1 MSESGSGSLPPASLP
16 PTVDVVPRLYVRDP
30 DVWLRAISWTIIV
43 LASFQI
49 LVFSFGRDQGIYA
62 LVGAG
67 VLDGKVPYR
76 DLWDF
81 KPPGIFFVYALAQ
94 GIFGQTMLA
103 PRVVEVGALLGIV
116 FCMARLARTFFGNR
130 TAGYLAGA
138 IAAIVHVELDF
149 WHTGQP
155 ETFGGF
161 FTFLG
166 LVLATAEG
174 SPKRHLAR
182 FLAVGAAFGAA
193 ALLKPPLGG
202 GALVCAAY
210 LYTRERSRA
219 ESWRAGVKAVVAVG
233 LGSLLPIVLCM
244 LWFVL
249 RGGFDALVWTLRDF
263 TPGYTALGWHGR
275 HAPEMFYHALLEAFF
290 KFSALGT
297 AGFIAAITISPMH
310 HREREGLFLVLG
322 VIALHVTGIAMQG
335 KFFQYHYGATLP
347 LVMFVAGLGLYKLWR
362 RCLGGGL
369 GGALAF
375 AAFFGVCIAMRQAVG
390 DLPQD
395 FWDRSAMRFRYL
407 FRMAPYERREM
418 LDEELG
424 YVADYNLAA
433 DRAVAREL
441 RARTRPGA
449 PVFIWGFEPVIYW
462 LAERPPASR
471 FIYDVPQ
478 RTTWEQARARND
490 LLADLRARPP
500 SAIVV
505 QKNDVFP
512 VVTGNTLDSHG
523 ELPNFPQL
531 SALIE
536 ESYEPVA
543 AVEDF
548 EIYLRKGTRSRSAQ

>member
-1 MSESGSGSLPPASLP
+1 MSDSGSGSLPPASLP
-16 PTVDVVPRLYVRDP
+16 PAVDVVPRLHVRDP
-30 DVWLRAISWTIIV
+30 DVWLRAASWTVIV
-43 LASFQI
+43 LAALQI

-67 VLDGKVPYR
+67 MLEGKVPYR

-94 GIFGQTMLA
+94 GLFGTTMLA
-103 PRVVEVGALLGIV
+103 PRLLEVGALVGVV
-116 FCMARLARTFFGNR
+116 FCMGRLAQTFFGNR
-130 TAGYLAGA
+130 TVGYLGGA
-138 IAAIVHVELDF
+138 VAAIVHAELDF

-155 ETFGGF
+155 ETFGGIL
-161 FTFLG
+161 TFVG
-166 LVLATAEG
+166 LVLATGEG
-174 SPKRHLAR
+174 HRKRRLGR
-182 FLAVGAAFGAA
+182 FLLVGAAFGAA

-210 LYTRERSRA
+210 LSTRERQRA
-219 ESWRAGVKAVVAVG
+219 ESWRASAIAVLAVG
-233 LGSLLPIVLCM
+233 VGAVLPIASCA
-244 LWFVL
+244 LWFAA
-249 RGGFDALVWTLRDF
+249 RGGWDALVWTLRDF
-263 TPGYTALGWHGR
+263 TPGYTALGWEGR
-275 HAPEMFYHALLEAFF
+275 HAPEMFYHAFLEAFF

-297 AGFIAAITISPMH
+297 AGILAAITISPMH

-362 RCLGGGL
+362 RCLAGGL

-375 AAFFGVCIAMRQAVG
+375 AAFVCVCIAMRQAVG

-395 FWDRSAMRFRYL
+395 FWERSEMRYRYL
-407 FRMAPYERREM
+407 FRMAPYERREK

-449 PVFIWGFEPVIYW
+449 HVFVWGFEPVIYW
-462 LAERPPASR
+462 LAERPPSSR

-478 RTTWEQARARND
+478 RTKWERARARTD

-500 SAIVV
+500 AAIVV
-505 QKNDVFP
+505 QRNDVFP
-512 VVTGNTLDSHG
+512 VVTGNHLDSKG
-523 ELPNFPQL
+523 ELPNFRELETLVQ
-531 SALIE
+531 E
-536 ESYEPVA
+536 HYEPVA
-543 AVEDF
+543 TVEDF
-548 EIYLRKGTRSRSAQ
+548 DIYLRRPARPPSQ

>member
-1 MSESGSGSLPPASLP
+1 MSDSGSGSLPPA
-16 PTVDVVPRLYVRDP
+16 VDVVPRLHVRDP
-30 DVWLRAISWTIIV
+30 DAWLRAASWTVVV
-43 LASFQI
+43 LAALQI

-67 VLDGKVPYR
+67 MLDGKVPYR

-94 GIFGQTMLA
+94 GVFGKSMLA
-103 PRVVEVGALLGIV
+103 PRLVEVGALLGIV
-116 FCMARLARTFFGNR
+116 FCSARLAQTFFGNR
-130 TAGYLAGA
+130 TVGYLAGA
-138 IAAIVHVELDF
+138 VVAIVHVELDF

-161 FTFLG
+161 FTFVG
-166 LVLATAEG
+166 LVLATGEG
-174 SPKRHLAR
+174 NRKRRYAR
-182 FLAVGAAFGAA
+182 YALVGAAFGAA

-210 LYTRERSRA
+210 LSTRERNR
-219 ESWRAGVKAVVAVG
+219 EDSWRAALKAVIA
-233 LGSLLPIVLCM
+233 LGAGALLPVVACAA
-244 LWFVL
+244 WFAL
-249 RGGFDALVWTLRDF
+249 KGGWAALVWTLFDF
-263 TPGYTALGWHGR
+263 TPGYTALGWEGR

-297 AGFIAAITISPMH
+297 AGVIAAITISPMH
-310 HREREGLFLVLG
+310 HREREGVFLVLG

-335 KFFQYHYGATLP
+335 KFFQYHYAATLP

-362 RCLGGGL
+362 RCLTGGF

-375 AAFFGVCIAMRQAVG
+375 AAFVGVCIAMRYAIG

-407 FRMAPYERREM
+407 FRMAPYERREA

-424 YVADYNLAA
+424 YVADYNLSA

-441 RARTRPGA
+441 RVRTRAGA
-449 PVFIWGFEPVIYW
+449 PIFVWGFEPVVYW

-471 FIYDVPQ
+471 FIYNVPQ
-478 RTTWEQARARND
+478 RTRWEQGRARAD
-490 LLADLRARPP
+490 LLRDLREHPP
-500 SAIVV
+500 AAIVV
-505 QKNDVFP
+505 QKNDVFGM
-512 VVTGNTLDSHG
+512 VTGNNLDSHD
-523 ELPNFPQL
+523 ELPNFREL
-531 SALIE
+531 KALVDGR
-536 ESYEPVA
+536 YDA
-543 AVEDF
+543 ATTIEDF
-548 EIYLRKGTRSRSAQ
+548 DIYLRRGTEPATAAQ